1 MTLEQQF
8 KSVTEK
14 NLGRIAELNDK
25 VSANLK
31 QANYYAN
38 VLRRSQQSLSTA
50 KSKVFKDKVRLAEK
64 YIKDV
69 IGKTKVPTTWNAKR
83 VKELRRVLASGSER
97 TVADRCKKLAALRE
111 LQLYI
116 DTFPLADRV
125 ADLVRKWTGCSDV
138 EVCSPGNYDQTLKI
152 KGHIVL
158 EVHSRS
164 REIYRNGTRKI
175 SGSNIR
181 LYPTVTFIDYE
192 DYDAE
197 ITDHWEMYCR
207 KALLDPKFLVGFEEY
222 EKWCG
227 NGMPVVEYADCIRE
241 YGKFDGNV
249 ERYSSRLQYDFSDEA
264 LAAAIIIN
272 SVWMLPIG
280 MCLDAAGRMPPKFG
294 SILEE
299 DLHSRFSHLFDEDN
313 TTGGG
318 VAKLDLINREVLCKS
333 DADAQMAFDP
343 DTCEMVHQALTWQ
356 HIPVGDVTIRDIHD
370 YVAERVPWVKPYGTQ
385 VLTVDATTD
394 IVKAAKEQGSELF
407 IYPLRVGTDITD
419 VQRKEKGKYEITVAY
434 KIPPNEVLH
443 ECCRYGFNINKKLFK
458 LYERQHERCGIF
470 LSFEKD

>member
-14 NLGRIAELNDK
+14 NQGRIAELNDK
-25 VSANLK
+25 VSADVK

-38 VLRRSQQSLSTA
+38 VLKRSEQALSTA
-50 KSKVFKDKVRLAEK
+50 KAKVFKDKVKLAEK
-64 YIKDV
+64 YIKAV

-116 DTFPLADRV
+116 DTFPIGDRV
-125 ADLVRKWTGCSDV
+125 ADLVRKWTGCDDV

-152 KGHIVL
+152 KGHTVL

-164 REIYRNGTRKI
+164 REVYYDNSRKT
-175 SGSNIR
+175 SMSNIL
-181 LYPTVTFIDYE
+181 LYPTVTFIDYT

-197 ITDHWEMYCR
+197 IADHWEMYCR
-207 KALLDPKFLVGFEEY
+207 QALLDPKFLVGFEEY

-227 NGMPVVEYADCIRE
+227 NGMPVVEYADRIRE
-241 YGKFDGNV
+241 YGKFDGRV
-249 ERYSSRLQYDFSDEA
+249 SRYSSKLQNDFSDEA
-264 LAAAIIIN
+264 LASAIIIN

-280 MCLDAAGRMPPKFG
+280 MCLDAAERMPPKFG
-294 SILEE
+294 SIVEE
-299 DLHSRFSHLFDEDN
+299 DLLNRFSHLFVEDN
-313 TTGGG
+313 KTGGG
-318 VAKLDLINREVLCKS
+318 VAKLDLINREVLCKT

-343 DTCEMVHQALTWQ
+343 DTCEMVHQAFTWQ
-356 HIPVGDVTIRDIHD
+356 HISVGDVTIRDIHD
-370 YVAERVPWVKPYGTQ
+370 YVAERVPWIKPYGSQ
-385 VLTVDATTD
+385 VITVDTTTD
-394 IVKAAKEQGSELF
+394 IVKAAKEQGSEIF

-419 VQRKEKGKYEITVAY
+419 VQHKGKDKYEITIAY

-443 ECCRYGFNINKKLFK
+443 ECCRYGFNINTKSF
-458 LYERQHERCGIF
+458 RMFVRHHESCGMF